1 MHLKQRRW
9 QVVCMS
15 RKVIDAR
22 YIEALLCF
30 DQEDSKLVDEDFMEE
45 DERNRDRTSYGKTKR
60 EESEETRV
68 KE

>member
-1 MHLKQRRW
+1 
-9 QVVCMS
+9 MS